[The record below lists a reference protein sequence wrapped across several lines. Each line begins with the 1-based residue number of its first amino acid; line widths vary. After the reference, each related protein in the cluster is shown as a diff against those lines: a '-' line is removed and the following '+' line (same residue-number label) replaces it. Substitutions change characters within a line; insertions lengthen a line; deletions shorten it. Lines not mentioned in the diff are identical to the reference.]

1 VIILKVNWYEAR
13 RWFVLGGNSPAE
25 ISRPNKA
32 TGLVSLP
39 SLEQIAN
46 YYQVSGKTVRTH
58 SAKEGWVAAREF
70 QQAERDKTVTERLQ
84 KLQIDDLVT
93 ETKEAYIRFKSTL
106 RLYDEQLRDKK
117 IKVFPA
123 DALQTQKALLDI
135 VKQASGIE
143 EDNNDAYKDF
153 VNNFIMKKKGD

>member
-1 VIILKVNWYEAR
+1 MKVNWYEAR

-58 SAKEGWVAAREF
+58 SAKEGWVSAREF

-153 VNNFIMKKKGD
+153 VNNFIMKKKGDRD

>member
-1 VIILKVNWYEAR
+1 MKVNWYEAR

-153 VNNFIMKKKGD
+153 VNNFIMKKKGDRD